1 MKHDNLVH
9 TTHDFSQN
17 LTLVCNLN
25 CCCKNLKYNCDLI
38 STKTKTTIKI
48 GISFLTKRISI
59 LMGQRTS
66 ISLHNFV
73 FEKSADK
80 NKRSQKKTCFN
91 KDLLI

>member
-1 MKHDNLVH
+1 MKQNNLVH
-9 TTHDFSQN
+9 ITHDFSQN
-17 LTLVCNLN
+17 LSLVCNLN

-48 GISFLTKRISI
+48 GMSFLTKRISI

-80 NKRSQKKTCFN
+80 NKRSGKKHVLT
-91 KDLLI
+91 KIY